1 MQPTTQ
7 QTVPA
12 TNQAVTP
19 KDGVPATPASVPT
32 PIPAELL
39 QQIGG
44 GLRGPTGTW

>member
-1 MQPTTQ
+1 MQPIIQ

-12 TNQAVTP
+12 NAQPNAQ
-19 KDGVPATPASVPT
+19 KIAQGGVPASTPV

-44 GLRGPTGTW
+44 GAGPTGTW